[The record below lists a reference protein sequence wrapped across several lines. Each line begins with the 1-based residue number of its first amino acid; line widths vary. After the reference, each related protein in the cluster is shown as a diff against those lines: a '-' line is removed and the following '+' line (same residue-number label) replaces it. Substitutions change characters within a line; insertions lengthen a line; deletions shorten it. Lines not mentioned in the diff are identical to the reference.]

1 MNTQSFNMEFAPGS
15 YFEDLTLEE
24 KLRSKIKGQIRGEF
38 VQKNIRN
45 QPINPA
51 VFQSELNQDLKSAQ
65 SAVHPWMMGGEYL
78 PDLKLNETEICRI
91 VLKSTTMDV
100 TSMRARID
108 EGIIKYRVV
117 DEYGETDYVLRF
129 QQSDEPLKMSQL
141 VDNIDQC
148 VEIHKDS
155 GDVND
160 YGGGGLVKPW
170 VYQQFEF
177 GDSLEEAVGFVT
189 VHSAFYPDL
198 ERYYE
203 HQKPVWFRGM

>member
-1 MNTQSFNMEFAPGS
+1 MNTQSFNMEFAPRS

-170 VYQQFEF
+170 VYQQFE
-177 GDSLEEAVGFVT
+177 
-189 VHSAFYPDL
+189 
-198 ERYYE
+198 
-203 HQKPVWFRGM
+203 W